1 MLLVE
6 GRVTSKRA
14 SPSQQGMNRIFLR
27 HAVPGSVPRQENTAQ
42 ERMECRLAAPEPLFR
57 HALFGFLVAAVSL
70 IVWRS
75 LYALAIAAYDDAQ
88 YSHTLLVLP
97 VSLSLIAVRVKRTS
111 VIPRYS
117 GITGTMW
124 VLLAAIIWSA
134 CRVKPGLCMNYGLS
148 INVLVLVICWL
159 GLVIAFY
166 GTQAFKTLLFPLLFL
181 FLMVPLPYPV
191 IPKIVEGL
199 QMAST
204 YATVALLKIAGVPVL
219 INGFILSLPGFD
231 IEIAKECSGIRSSI
245 VLVVT
250 ALIIQHFCLRCGW
263 IKAVFVLAV
272 VPLAI
277 AKNAVRIFTL
287 SMLAIKVDPGFLNG
301 RLHHE
306 GGIVFYLVAVAGLLI
321 GLRVLQTVER
331 HQERTS

>member
-1 MLLVE
+1 MY
-6 GRVTSKRA
+6 
-14 SPSQQGMNRIFLR
+14 RIFLS
-27 HAVPGSVPRQENTAQ
+27 HAVPGSVPRQEYSAQ
-42 ERMECRLAAPEPLFR
+42 ERMECRLAASEPLFR
-57 HALFGFLVAAVSL
+57 RALFGLLVAAASL

-75 LYALAIAAYDDAQ
+75 LYALAIAAFNDDQ

-97 VSLSLIAVRVKRTS
+97 VSLLLIIVTLKRTPI
-111 VIPRYS
+111 IPKYS

-124 VLLAAIIWSA
+124 ILLAALIWSV
-134 CRVKPGLCMNYGLS
+134 CRFKPGLSMNYGPS

-166 GTQAFKTLLFPLLFL
+166 GPQAFKTLLFPLLLL
-181 FLMVPLPYPV
+181 FLMVPLPHPA
-191 IPKIVEGL
+191 IGKIVEGL
-199 QMAST
+199 QVAST
-204 YATVALLKIAGVPVL
+204 YATSTLFKVAGVPVL
-219 INGFILSLPGFD
+219 ANGFTLSLPGFD

-250 ALIIQHFCLRCGW
+250 ALIIQHFCLRSGW
-263 IKAVFVLAV
+263 TKAVFVLAV

-301 RLHHE
+301 WLHH
-306 GGIVFYLVAVAGLLI
+306 GGGVVFYLLAVAGLLI
-321 GLRVLQTVER
+321 GLRILQTVER

>member
-1 MLLVE
+1 
-6 GRVTSKRA
+6 
-14 SPSQQGMNRIFLR
+14 
-27 HAVPGSVPRQENTAQ
+27 
-42 ERMECRLAAPEPLFR
+42 MEWRLAFPEPMFR
-57 HALFGFLVAAVSL
+57 HALFGLLVVAVSL

-75 LYALAIAAYDDAQ
+75 LNALAIAAYDDDQ

-97 VSLSLIAVRVKRTS
+97 VSLALIVVKLKRTP
-111 VIPRYS
+111 IMPRYS
-117 GITGTMW
+117 GIIGTMW
-124 VLLAAIIWSA
+124 ILLAALIWSA
-134 CRVKPGLCMNYGLS
+134 CKFKPELRAPYGPS
-148 INVLVLVICWL
+148 IDVLVLVICWL

-166 GTQAFKTLLFPLLFL
+166 GPQAFKTLLFPLLLL
-181 FLMVPLPYPV
+181 FLMVP
-191 IPKIVEGL
+191 IPHPEMGEIVGGL
-199 QMAST
+199 QIAST
-204 YATVALLKIAGVPVL
+204 YATFLLFKVAGVPVL
-219 INGFILSLPGFD
+219 ANGFTISLPGFD

-250 ALIIQHFCLRCGW
+250 ALIVQHFRLRSGW
-263 IKAVFVLAV
+263 TKAVFVLAV

-301 RLHHE
+301 RLHRE
-306 GGIVFYLVAVAGLLI
+306 GGIVFYLLAVAGLLI